1 MKFIKNTNLRILAM
15 CAIFNTGTLLAGGL
29 IFSVTSALADGST
42 ATQSVVGT
50 DLIMPYDGY
59 LMVDS
64 APLTGTK
71 TIKFDL
77 YQDATGGTAVWTE
90 TQTVNLYNGRFSVG
104 LGSATS
110 LTSTI
115 LDAEKLYLAMS
126 IVETDAQGN
135 PVEVELSGRQS
146 IEPAP
151 FAAWAAN
158 SADLN
163 VDGALDVAGNAQ
175 VGSLGVTGAA
185 SAGSLSVTG
194 TSTLTGVVSAKS
206 DLNVD
211 GNTQLGDTASQ
222 DKVQIYGLEND
233 GATAALRIADGTTAL
248 LLDGNEIDSGNTLQ
262 LNVNSGNNVQVGG
275 TLVVDGDVN
284 LADDADIYDVD
295 VINGYNDI
303 RFRANSGDTSDDMKL
318 TSAGHLEVYN
328 NLEVDG
334 AVTLGNNSSDTTT
347 VKGSLT
353 VEGGLNTWPEGNY
366 CIIQSSTAS
375 CSNGSVPCSLD
386 NSNCPAGFSSGFGAW
401 DTDGNDGLTTSIVNG
416 GTNVTVNGGNAGMQ
430 IFLCCK

>member
-1 MKFIKNTNLRILAM
+1 MKFIKNSNLRILAI
-15 CAIFNTGTLLAGGL
+15 CAVFNTATLLAGGL
-29 IFSVTSALADGST
+29 IFTVTSALADGSS

-59 LMVDS
+59 LMVD
-64 APLTGTK
+64 ATPITGVR

-77 YQDATGGTAVWTE
+77 YQVSTGGTAVWTE

-115 LDAEKLYLAMS
+115 LDAEKLYLAMT
-126 IVETDAQGN
+126 IIDADSQGN
-135 PVEVELSGRQS
+135 PIEVELSGRQS

-158 SADLN
+158 SADFN

-175 VGSLGVTGAA
+175 VGSLDVTGAA
-185 SAGSLSVTG
+185 NAGSLGVTG
-194 TSTLTGVVSAKS
+194 PSTLTGIVSAKS

-211 GNTQLGDTASQ
+211 GNTQLGDAASQ

-233 GATAALRIADGTTAL
+233 GSTAALRIADGTTAL

-262 LNVNSGNNVQVGG
+262 LNVNSGNNVQVGS
-275 TLVVDGDVN
+275 TLVVDGDIN
-284 LADDADIYDVD
+284 LANDADIYDVD

-303 RFRANSGDTSDDMKL
+303 RFRANSGDTADDMKL

-334 AVTLGNNSSDTTT
+334 TVTLGNNSSDTTT

-353 VEGGLNTWPEGNY
+353 VEGGLKTWPDGNY
-366 CIIQSSTAS
+366 CILQSSSTG
-375 CSNGSVPCSLD
+375 CSGSGISTCALNG
-386 NSNCPAGFSSGFGAW
+386 NNCPTGFTAGFMAW
-401 DTDGNDGLTTSIVNG
+401 DTDGNDALSSSATGSTD
-416 GTNVTVNGGNAGMQ
+416 VTVGGANGMQ
-430 IFLCCK
+430 VYFCCK